1 MFPVSRVFPVRAPPG
16 SLLERAIIGME
27 QGRARGREGLRGGGK
42 GGLRGLG
49 RGGVCQEGGGR
60 PARVE
65 SPGAE
70 DPRTRPTSSC
80 HT

>member
-1 MFPVSRVFPVRAPPG
+1 
-16 SLLERAIIGME
+16 ME
-27 QGRARGREGLRGGGK
+27 QGRARGREGLRGGVEGRAW
-42 GGLRGLG
+42 GGVGG
-49 RGGVCQEGGGR
+49 GGGVCQEGGGR